1 MIIADMERLNPIAEL
16 LCEFDFPIYIHP
28 CGGVLAA
35 PRTDPFKIAELAK
48 KNPNL
53 KIIIGHSAYTMEFVI
68 ETVLAIKSL
77 GNLSK
82 NVYFESSVSIPF
94 GILSYIKVFGA
105 DHVIF
110 GSDSPPAGPWEA
122 EYIKVSKLK
131 IPNEIKMQILGKNIE
146 KLLKINE

>member
-1 MIIADMERLNPIAEL
+1 
-16 LCEFDFPIYIHP
+16 
-28 CGGVLAA
+28 
-35 PRTDPFKIAELAK
+35 
-48 KNPNL
+48 
-53 KIIIGHSAYTMEFVI
+53 MEFVI